1 MPATTAR
8 RSRLHGGVRPAGPAQ
23 DDRLVSDGA
32 PTLVFTHSLRDDMMD
47 HEMASLLARAASFA
61 YGVPNASTLPLREGS
76 CVPYLYYCDT
86 LEGTDPL
93 GAMLRPTTWI
103 DITPQLDRKAEMLA
117 CHASQREWLRAYHG
131 LDEYLDSMRRKWPCA
146 AERRQ

>member
-1 MPATTAR
+1 
-8 RSRLHGGVRPAGPAQ
+8 
-23 DDRLVSDGA
+23 
-32 PTLVFTHSLRDDMMD
+32 MMD

-131 LDEYLDSMRRKWPCA
+131 LDEYLDSMRRQAAMRGREAGVAA
-146 AERRQ
+146 AEAFVQHRGHAYPHDDMLAQLFGSANAAA